1 MAKLRL
7 SIELY
12 DVVNANGAQATD
24 EALDRRVARTL
35 EGIEQQV
42 VSLLQRR
49 QFTVSWARM
58 PDEESPIFDQVLQE
72 TQAAGVSPTPVAD
85 PAPGQPHPEL
95 GPTES

>member
-24 EALDRRVARTL
+24 EALDRRTVRTI
-35 EGIEQQV
+35 ETIEQQV
-42 VSLLQRR
+42 EALLQRR

-58 PDEESPIFDQVLQE
+58 PEPEEPIYHETVEWVEGNPTVLSPTRSVDPVPNLDVD
-72 TQAAGVSPTPVAD
+72 QAAS
-85 PAPGQPHPEL
+85 
-95 GPTES
+95 